1 MIDFSHTIYIDLIEA
16 LKNKKSS
23 IITFKDFISL
33 NRDNMHSKNGNII
46 IRHDVD
52 RNPFNALKIAKI
64 ESELNIKASYYF
76 RIVPESY
83 DVKVISE
90 IAKMG
95 HEIGYHY
102 EDVDLVVKSNK
113 DKLLDRENLIN
124 KAYLSFCNNLAVLRK
139 DFDIHTICM
148 HGSPLSKYDNRII
161 WEKYSYNDLGIIGEP
176 YFDLNY
182 NDFAYFTDTGRR
194 WDGHKFSIR
203 DKVDSRYKFNFKS
216 TQEIISNLKELPD
229 NLIFNIHPERWE
241 NSFLPWMKNL
251 IFQKVK
257 NSIKYL
263 IILKNKKYI

>member
-16 LKNKKSS
+16 LRNKKSS

-52 RNPFNALKIAKI
+52 RKPFNALKIAKI

-124 KAYLSFCNNLAVLRK
+124 KAYLSFCNNLSILRK
-139 DFDIHTICM
+139 DFDIHT
-148 HGSPLSKYDNRII
+148 HDNTLGGLFKNLHFQLNTSVYDLMGAYYIGGLDKDNS
-161 WEKYSYNDLGIIGEP
+161 YSYKITKINHWIFKNIKDTIIGI
-176 YFDLNY
+176 Y
-182 NDFAYFTDTGRR
+182 NKRR
-194 WDGHKFSIR
+194 FPNPK
-203 DKVDSRYKFNFKS
+203 
-216 TQEIISNLKELPD
+216 
-229 NLIFNIHPERWE
+229 
-241 NSFLPWMKNL
+241 
-251 IFQKVK
+251 
-257 NSIKYL
+257 
-263 IILKNKKYI
+263 